1 MRLQA
6 RVRGLQDVIN
16 TTQRSQVGVLN
27 ELAHL
32 QRERDR
38 ITQEKENWQKRID
51 LINARLEQIAEKGKW
66 LQQLLVEEDLAP
78 DDRGASRQ
86 EGSGA
91 ALMHETKAAAEG
103 PVHTVTMRY

>member
-1 MRLQA
+1 
-6 RVRGLQDVIN
+6 
-16 TTQRSQVGVLN
+16 VGVLN

-66 LQQLLVEEDLAP
+66 LQQQLLVEEDLAP
-78 DDRGASRQ
+78 DARGASRQ
-86 EGSGA
+86 AGYGA
-91 ALMHETKAAAEG
+91 ALMHETRASAEG
-103 PVHTVTMRY
+103 PVPTMTIRY